1 MDRCSASYVRT
12 GRLSN
17 SSLEGQ
23 MHTTAEGASMEKRQI
38 EHYPTEEIPTLSVRQ
53 TTLCHQQE
61 TAKADETSTKT
72 P

>member
-1 MDRCSASYVRT
+1 
-12 GRLSN
+12 
-17 SSLEGQ
+17 